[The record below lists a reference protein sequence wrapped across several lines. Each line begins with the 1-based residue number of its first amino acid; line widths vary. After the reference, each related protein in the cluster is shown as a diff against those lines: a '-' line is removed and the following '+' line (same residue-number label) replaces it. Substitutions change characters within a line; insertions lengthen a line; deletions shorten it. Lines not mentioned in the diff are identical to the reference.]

1 MAVSIIDDKTAAERT
16 VRIFDSFY
24 DWDINV
30 NAPEFDVVN
39 SYFRSTIKEKAIAD
53 NFTAFIFRISHETG
67 LYSLELLDYI
77 KGKNTLEMNA
87 TIAYYLNSFK
97 NKASLYG
104 VALKPLSNQFVSR
117 NVAV

>member
-1 MAVSIIDDKTAAERT
+1 MSAQIIDQSTAAERT

-30 NAPEFDVVN
+30 PPNEFDVVR
-39 SYFRSTIKEKAIAD
+39 SYFRSMIQDRAVAD

-67 LYSLELLDYI
+67 IYSLELLDFL
-77 KGKNTLEMNA
+77 KGKSRLDMNA

-97 NKASLYG
+97 NKASMYG
-104 VALKPLSNQFVSR
+104 VAVKPLSNQFVSR
-117 NVAV
+117 NIVV